1 LDSDISMTAKRENI
15 IRKGKY
21 QMTVREIA
29 QMERIN
35 RSIDEQRKRLSMY
48 GTMQNIHATK

>member
-21 QMTVREIA
+21 QMTIREIA
-29 QMERIN
+29 QMERVN
-35 RSIDEQRKRLSMY
+35 RSIDGQRKRLSMY
-48 GTMQNIHATK
+48 GTMQDNHATK

>member
-21 QMTVREIA
+21 QMTRREIA
-29 QMERIN
+29 QIERIN
-35 RSIDEQRKRLSMY
+35 RSINNEGEIQHINR
-48 GTMQNIHATK
+48 

>member
-1 LDSDISMTAKRENI
+1 MMKKRQDI
-15 IRKGKY
+15 IRSGKY
-21 QMTVREIA
+21 QMTRREIA
-29 QMERIN
+29 QMERVN

>member
-1 LDSDISMTAKRENI
+1 MTGKRENI

-21 QMTVREIA
+21 QMTRREIA
-29 QMERIN
+29 QIERIN

-48 GTMQNIHATK
+48 GTMQDNHATK

>member
-1 LDSDISMTAKRENI
+1 LDSDLSMTGKRENI

-21 QMTVREIA
+21 QMTRREIA
-29 QMERIN
+29 QIERIN

-48 GTMQNIHATK
+48 GTMQDNHATK